1 MYSRH
6 LRHLIFSEVSGGKKK
21 ENWQGEVTEEFLL
34 ITNRSPYNN
43 GGRIIISSTNN
54 GFFKAQ
60 HLKTQGGGSVQT
72 PSLIL
77 ATSLSFGDVLISFK
91 GLQFMLI
98 MLLWQNSP
106 EMPSKNRASMRSIH
120 LKKGFLIASNI
131 ACKHST
137 LSTI

>member
-1 MYSRH
+1 MYSRY
-6 LRHLIFSEVSGGKKK
+6 LRHFIFVEVSGGKKK

-43 GGRIIISSTNN
+43 VLIIISPILMAS
-54 GFFKAQ
+54 
-60 HLKTQGGGSVQT
+60 LKPNTYKWGRGQCTQS

-131 ACKHST
+131 ACEHST

>member
-43 GGRIIISSTNN
+43 GGRIIISSTN

-120 LKKGFLIASNI
+120 LKKGCLIASNI

>member
-1 MYSRH
+1 MYSRY
-6 LRHLIFSEVSGGKKK
+6 LRHFIFVEVSGGKKK

-43 GGRIIISSTNN
+43 GGRIIISSTN

-77 ATSLSFGDVLISFK
+77 ATSLSFGDVLISFN

-106 EMPSKNRASMRSIH
+106 EMPSKNREVGMRSIH

-131 ACKHST
+131 ACEHST

>member
-43 GGRIIISSTNN
+43 GGRIIISSTN

>member
-1 MYSRH
+1 M
-6 LRHLIFSEVSGGKKK
+6 
-21 ENWQGEVTEEFLL
+21 
-34 ITNRSPYNN
+34 
-43 GGRIIISSTNN
+43 
-54 GFFKAQ
+54 
-60 HLKTQGGGSVQT
+60 QT

-137 LSTI
+137 LYHLIQATGLFIYKTSDFPLISFYLVFHSIYQHITQTYVEAH